1 MSGYER
7 AKVKQVIKSR
17 RDDVIIAALAALAI
31 TIHVAE
37 SALPS
42 PLPGV
47 KPGLANVITL
57 VALMMFGWKTAAWVA
72 ALRVLVGSLFIG
84 TFLSPAFMLSFS
96 GALCSITLLGVAGHW
111 TRKNWTRTNRA
122 RILKAKP
129 GFSLAPSPVGL
140 GVLAAMA
147 HMTGQFYAAY
157 WLFIPH
163 KALFNVLPV
172 LMTAALIFGIISG
185 LIASSMVHY
194 LNPEII
200 KHDSNQSVDF
210 SSR

>member
-1 MSGYER
+1 M
-7 AKVKQVIKSR
+7 KQVIQSR
-17 RDDVIIAALAALAI
+17 REDVIIAALAALAI

-96 GALCSITLLGVAGHW
+96 GALCSIMVLGVAGHW
-111 TRKNWTRTNRA
+111 TRKNWAKTVQG
-122 RILKAKP
+122 KP
-129 GFSLAPSPVGL
+129 GFSLAPGPVGL

-185 LIASSMVHY
+185 LIAASMVHY
-194 LNPEII
+194 LNPEIF

>member
-57 VALMMFGWKTAAWVA
+57 VVFCIYGWRAAAWVSL
-72 ALRVLVGSLFIG
+72 LRILVGSILIG
-84 TFLSPAFMLSFS
+84 TFLSPTFF
-96 GALCSITLLGVAGHW
+96 LLV
-111 TRKNWTRTNRA
+111 R
-122 RILKAKP
+122 
-129 GFSLAPSPVGL
+129 
-140 GVLAAMA
+140 
-147 HMTGQFYAAY
+147 
-157 WLFIPH
+157 
-163 KALFNVLPV
+163 
-172 LMTAALIFGIISG
+172 
-185 LIASSMVHY
+185 
-194 LNPEII
+194 
-200 KHDSNQSVDF
+200 
-210 SSR
+210 

>member
-1 MSGYER
+1 M
-7 AKVKQVIKSR
+7 KQIIQSR
-17 RDDVIIAALAALAI
+17 HDDVIIAALAALAI

-96 GALCSITLLGVAGHW
+96 GALCSITVLGVAGHW
-111 TRKNWTRTNRA
+111 TRKNWART
-122 RILKAKP
+122 LKAKP
-129 GFSLAPSPVGL
+129 GFSLAPGPVGL

-157 WLFIPH
+157 WLFVPH